1 MTIAHN
7 HTAQVIHS
15 ILDNFCAWNKKSYV
29 FFSGAAAL
37 SIGLEHFCIFC
48 CCSLFYWFV
57 SVTAWFFQSMENIMG
72 RKQKMWDINTVK
84 PRQMNTLR
92 TGAFYSLVK
101 VKIAPSIMR
110 DRKNY
115 SFDEVIHLS
124 NIHLLRFYTSTVGL
138 ELRNC
143 WH

>member
-1 MTIAHN
+1 
-7 HTAQVIHS
+7 
-15 ILDNFCAWNKKSYV
+15 
-29 FFSGAAAL
+29 
-37 SIGLEHFCIFC
+37 
-48 CCSLFYWFV
+48 
-57 SVTAWFFQSMENIMG
+57 
-72 RKQKMWDINTVK
+72 
-84 PRQMNTLR
+84 MNTLR

-143 WH
+143 WHQPAGKGGWSRASVCYSIPYRGIILQYMKIWAPMHSHKKTLVYTYCRSTICYNILLHWTSPHIFIHPSAHKHLYIIL